1 MCTLF
6 VARVAQI
13 SNLRLALVG
22 HRSHKNLD
30 GGMHRHVEVKRLSEF
45 LSIRAGDFGRTRP
58 LSVSAFPRVDSS
70 MAFERRDDRAD
81 CVRYT
86 VNRVGRRR

>member
-22 HRSHKNLD
+22 RRSHKNLD
-30 GGMHRHVEVKRLSEF
+30 RGRHVEVKRLSEF
-45 LSIRAGDFGRTRP
+45 LRAGDFGRTRP

-81 CVRYT
+81 SVRDT